1 MNKIVS
7 LTKVLIKNSFQKYNE
22 NNKNKNIVGKVILYI
37 LLGAYLMGIFAFLSY
52 GLISTLKQAN
62 QESMFIGIFL
72 LGLAL
77 LTIIQSI
84 ISSTNVFYFSKD
96 IEYILPL
103 PLKPKEI
110 LISKLNVILITEYI
124 MEIIFAVTPITIYGI
139 ITLQGPMFYI
149 ISLLVLIVFP
159 IIPILIATFIIMII
173 MSFSKRFKNKDRFRL
188 IAPLIGIILAV
199 IMSFSL
205 SGTTNYSE
213 EDLLNSLKQANSMVE
228 MVSDNL
234 PIIKPAINAIVNSS
248 FVEFLKLLGI
258 TLILYIVFILIG
270 NKIYFRGVIGNL
282 SSGTKKGK
290 EVKLKKIKTNSI
302 GKSYIIKEFKVL
314 LKNPIFFI
322 QCVLPSVLMP
332 IIFLGIFI
340 VTLNTNNSQ
349 EALNEFKSVLGI
361 YIETP
366 IGLAIIISVT
376 EFLTSM
382 LYIAPT
388 VISRDGQNAIFMK
401 YIPISYYKQLIY
413 KGIPNIFFGTITST
427 IVIAFIYI
435 LAKPSLLFL
444 LTVFIINLILLILQT
459 LLMEL
464 VDLRKPKL
472 EWTTEY
478 AVVKQN
484 LNLLWPV
491 VLNLLEIG
499 IILIISILLNFTN
512 YLLTAIILIVIHIII
527 TYFVNKYMYKNQ
539 NELFNKIGWNL

>member
-84 ISSTNVFYFSKD
+84 ISATNVFYFSKD

-366 IGLAIIISVT
+366 IGLAIIVSVT

-539 NELFNKIGWNL
+539 NELFNKIG

>member
-84 ISSTNVFYFSKD
+84 ISATNVFYFSKD

-205 SGTTNYSE
+205 SSTTNYSE

-499 IILIISILLNFTN
+499 IIFIISILLNFTN

-539 NELFNKIGWNL
+539 NELFNKIG

>member
-84 ISSTNVFYFSKD
+84 ISATNVFYFSKD

-139 ITLQGPMFYI
+139 INLQGPMFYI

-539 NELFNKIGWNL
+539 NELFNKIG

>member
-124 MEIIFAVTPITIYGI
+124 MEIIFAVTPITTYGI

-314 LKNPIFFI
+314 LKKPIFFI

-382 LYIAPT
+382 LYVAPT

-527 TYFVNKYMYKNQ
+527 TYFVNKYMYKNR
-539 NELFNKIGWNL
+539 NELFNKIG

>member
-84 ISSTNVFYFSKD
+84 ISATNVFYFSKD

-302 GKSYIIKEFKVL
+302 GKSNKFYWKII
-314 LKNPIFFI
+314 
-322 QCVLPSVLMP
+322 
-332 IIFLGIFI
+332 
-340 VTLNTNNSQ
+340 
-349 EALNEFKSVLGI
+349 
-361 YIETP
+361 
-366 IGLAIIISVT
+366 
-376 EFLTSM
+376 
-382 LYIAPT
+382 
-388 VISRDGQNAIFMK
+388 
-401 YIPISYYKQLIY
+401 YYKRI
-413 KGIPNIFFGTITST
+413 
-427 IVIAFIYI
+427 
-435 LAKPSLLFL
+435 
-444 LTVFIINLILLILQT
+444 
-459 LLMEL
+459 
-464 VDLRKPKL
+464 
-472 EWTTEY
+472 
-478 AVVKQN
+478 
-484 LNLLWPV
+484 
-491 VLNLLEIG
+491 
-499 IILIISILLNFTN
+499 
-512 YLLTAIILIVIHIII
+512 
-527 TYFVNKYMYKNQ
+527 
-539 NELFNKIGWNL
+539 

>member
-22 NNKNKNIVGKVILYI
+22 NNKNKSIVGKVILYI
-37 LLGAYLMGIFAFLSY
+37 ILGAYLMGIFAFLSY
-52 GLISTLKQAN
+52 GLITTLKQVN
-62 QESMFIGIFL
+62 QETMFIGIFF

-84 ISSTNVFYFSKD
+84 ISATNIFYFSKD

-124 MEIIFAVTPITIYGI
+124 MEIIFAITPITLYGI
-139 ITLQGPMFYI
+139 ITGQGVLFYI
-149 ISLLVLIVFP
+149 ISLLVLLVFP

-173 MSFSKRFKNKDRFRL
+173 MSFSKGAKNKDRFRL

-205 SGTTNYSE
+205 SGTSNYSE
-213 EDLLNSLKQANSMVE
+213 DDLLNALKQANSMVE

-248 FVEFLKLLGI
+248 FIEFLKLLII
-258 TLILYIVFILIG
+258 TAILYILFILLG
-270 NKIYFRGVIGNL
+270 NKIYFRGVVGNL

-290 EVKLKKIKTNSI
+290 KIKLKDIKANTVR
-302 GKSYIIKEFKVL
+302 KSYVLKEFKTL

-332 IIFLGIFI
+332 VIFLGIFI
-340 VTLNTNNSQ
+340 VSLNSNNSQ
-349 EALNEFKSVLGI
+349 ETLNEFKSVLGN

-366 IGLAIIISVT
+366 IGLAVIISVT

-388 VISRDGQNAIFMK
+388 AISRDGQNAIFMK

-413 KGIPNIFFGTITST
+413 KGIPNIFFGTITS
-427 IVIAFIYI
+427 IMVMAYIYI
-435 LAKPSLLFL
+435 LAKPSILFL
-444 LTVFIINLILLILQT
+444 ATIFVINLILLILQT

-484 LNLLWPV
+484 LNLFWPV

-499 IILIISILLNFTN
+499 IIFIISILLSFTN
-512 YLLTAIILIVIHIII
+512 YLLTAIILIVLHIII
-527 TYFVNKYMYKNQ
+527 TYFVNKYIYKNQ
-539 NELFNKIGWNL
+539 NELFNNIG

>member
-84 ISSTNVFYFSKD
+84 ISATNVFYFSKD

-314 LKNPIFFI
+314 LKKPIFFI

-366 IGLAIIISVT
+366 IGLAIINSVT

-382 LYIAPT
+382 LYVAPT

-539 NELFNKIGWNL
+539 NELFNKIG

>member
-84 ISSTNVFYFSKD
+84 ISATNVFYFSKD

-444 LTVFIINLILLILQT
+444 LTVFIIHLILLILQT

-499 IILIISILLNFTN
+499 IIFIISILLNFTN

-539 NELFNKIGWNL
+539 NELFNKIG

>member
-84 ISSTNVFYFSKD
+84 ISATNVFYFSKD

-124 MEIIFAVTPITIYGI
+124 MEIIFAVTPITTYGI

-314 LKNPIFFI
+314 LKKPIFFI

-382 LYIAPT
+382 LYVAPT

-539 NELFNKIGWNL
+539 NELFNKIG

>member
-188 IAPLIGIILAV
+188 IVPLIGIILAV

-340 VTLNTNNSQ
+340 VTLDTNNSQ

-539 NELFNKIGWNL
+539 NELFNKIG

>member
-124 MEIIFAVTPITIYGI
+124 MEIIFAVTPITTYGI

-213 EDLLNSLKQANSMVE
+213 EDLLNSLKQSNSMVE

-314 LKNPIFFI
+314 LKKPIFFI

-382 LYIAPT
+382 LYVAPT

-499 IILIISILLNFTN
+499 IILIMSILLNF
-512 YLLTAIILIVIHIII
+512 LTAIILIVIHIII

-539 NELFNKIGWNL
+539 NELFNKIG

>member
-22 NNKNKNIVGKVILYI
+22 NNKNKSIVGKVILYI
-37 LLGAYLMGIFAFLSY
+37 ILGAYLMGIFAFLSY
-52 GLISTLKQAN
+52 GLITTLKQVN
-62 QESMFIGIFL
+62 QETMFIGIFF

-84 ISSTNVFYFSKD
+84 ISATNIFYFSKD

-124 MEIIFAVTPITIYGI
+124 MEIIFAITPITLYGI
-139 ITLQGPMFYI
+139 ITGQGVLFYI
-149 ISLLVLIVFP
+149 ISLLVLLVFP

-173 MSFSKRFKNKDRFRL
+173 MSFSKGAKNKDRFRL

-205 SGTTNYSE
+205 SGTSNYSE
-213 EDLLNSLKQANSMVE
+213 DDLLNALKQANSMVE

-248 FVEFLKLLGI
+248 FIEFLKLLII
-258 TLILYIVFILIG
+258 TAILYILFILLG
-270 NKIYFRGVIGNL
+270 NKIYFRCVVGNL

-290 EVKLKKIKTNSI
+290 KIKLKDIKANTVR
-302 GKSYIIKEFKVL
+302 KSYVLKEFKTL

-332 IIFLGIFI
+332 VIFLGIFI
-340 VTLNTNNSQ
+340 VSLNSNNSQ
-349 EALNEFKSVLGI
+349 ETLNEFKSVLGN

-366 IGLAIIISVT
+366 IGLAVIISVT

-388 VISRDGQNAIFMK
+388 AISRDGQNAIFMK

-413 KGIPNIFFGTITST
+413 KGIPNIFFGTITSIMVMAYIYTGETFNT
-427 IVIAFIYI
+427 IFSNNFCNKFNFANI
-435 LAKPSLLFL
+435 
-444 LTVFIINLILLILQT
+444 TNIIN
-459 LLMEL
+459 
-464 VDLRKPKL
+464 
-472 EWTTEY
+472 
-478 AVVKQN
+478 
-484 LNLLWPV
+484 
-491 VLNLLEIG
+491 G
-499 IILIISILLNFTN
+499 ISRLKET
-512 YLLTAIILIVIHIII
+512 
-527 TYFVNKYMYKNQ
+527 
-539 NELFNKIGWNL
+539 

>member
-84 ISSTNVFYFSKD
+84 ISATNVFYFSKD

-314 LKNPIFFI
+314 LKKPIFFI

-382 LYIAPT
+382 LYVAPT

-499 IILIISILLNFTN
+499 IIFIISILLNFTN

-539 NELFNKIGWNL
+539 NELFNKIG

>member
-62 QESMFIGIFL
+62 QELMFIGIFL

-84 ISSTNVFYFSKD
+84 ISATNVFYFSKD

-499 IILIISILLNFTN
+499 IIFIISILLNFTN

-539 NELFNKIGWNL
+539 NELFNKIG

>member
-84 ISSTNVFYFSKD
+84 ISATNVFYFSKD

-139 ITLQGPMFYI
+139 LTLQGPMFYI

-444 LTVFIINLILLILQT
+444 LTVFIIHLILLILQT

-499 IILIISILLNFTN
+499 IIFIISILLNFTN

-539 NELFNKIGWNL
+539 NELFNKIG

>member
-84 ISSTNVFYFSKD
+84 ISATNVFYFSKD

-139 ITLQGPMFYI
+139 ITLQGLMFYI

-539 NELFNKIGWNL
+539 NELFNKIG

>member
-84 ISSTNVFYFSKD
+84 ISATNVFYFSKD

-435 LAKPSLLFL
+435 LAKPSLVFL

-539 NELFNKIGWNL
+539 NELFNKIG

>member
-22 NNKNKNIVGKVILYI
+22 NNKNKSIVGKVILYI
-37 LLGAYLMGIFAFLSY
+37 ILGAYLMGIFAFLSY
-52 GLISTLKQAN
+52 GLITTLKQVN
-62 QESMFIGIFL
+62 QETMFIGIFF

-84 ISSTNVFYFSKD
+84 ISATNIFYFSKD

-124 MEIIFAVTPITIYGI
+124 MEIIFAITPITLYGI
-139 ITLQGPMFYI
+139 ITGQGVLFYI
-149 ISLLVLIVFP
+149 ISLLVLLVFP

-173 MSFSKRFKNKDRFRL
+173 MSFSKGAKNKDRFRL

-205 SGTTNYSE
+205 SGTSNYSE
-213 EDLLNSLKQANSMVE
+213 DDLLNALKQANSMVE

-248 FVEFLKLLGI
+248 FIEFLELLII
-258 TLILYIVFILIG
+258 TAILYILFILLG
-270 NKIYFRGVIGNL
+270 NKIYFRGVVGNL

-290 EVKLKKIKTNSI
+290 KIKLKDIKANTVR
-302 GKSYIIKEFKVL
+302 KSYVLKEFKTL

-332 IIFLGIFI
+332 VIFLGIFI
-340 VTLNTNNSQ
+340 VSLNSNNSQ
-349 EALNEFKSVLGI
+349 ETLNEFKSVLGN

-366 IGLAIIISVT
+366 IGLAVIISVT

-388 VISRDGQNAIFMK
+388 AISRDGQNAIFMK

-413 KGIPNIFFGTITST
+413 KGIPNIFFGTITS
-427 IVIAFIYI
+427 IMVMAFIYI
-435 LAKPSLLFL
+435 LAKPSILFL
-444 LTVFIINLILLILQT
+444 ATIFVINLILLILQT

-484 LNLLWPV
+484 LNLFWPV

-499 IILIISILLNFTN
+499 IIFIISILLSFTN
-512 YLLTAIILIVIHIII
+512 YLLTAIILIVLHIII
-527 TYFVNKYMYKNQ
+527 TYFVNKYIYKNQ
-539 NELFNKIGWNL
+539 NELFNKIG

>member
-84 ISSTNVFYFSKD
+84 ISATNVFYFSKD

-314 LKNPIFFI
+314 LKKPIFFI

-539 NELFNKIGWNL
+539 NELFNKIG